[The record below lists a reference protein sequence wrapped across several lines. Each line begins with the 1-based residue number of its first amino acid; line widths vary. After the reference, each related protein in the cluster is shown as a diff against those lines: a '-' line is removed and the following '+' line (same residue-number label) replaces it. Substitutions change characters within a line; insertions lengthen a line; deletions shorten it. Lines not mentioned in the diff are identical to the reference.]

1 MTENIFSVKN
11 LKKSYPLS
19 KHVLLNAVNDVSLEI
34 KKGETLGLVGESG
47 CGKSTLGKL
56 LLGLEKCDSGE
67 IFFCGEDISRFNFRQ
82 MQPLRKHMQMIFQ
95 NSSDSF
101 NPYYTI
107 RQIIEEPLNNYGK
120 TNAAQNESI
129 IRDMIKKVGLDESF
143 LTRFASELSGG
154 QRQRVG
160 IARALILTP
169 EFVVCDEAVSSLDY
183 AIRNKIIDLLN
194 ELKKRNNL
202 TYLFI
207 SHDISAINQI
217 CTRVMVM
224 YRGEIMEILP
234 SLQNR
239 EKKRH
244 PYTKALLAAT
254 LGIDPRDRKANNILF
269 RKEEKEDG
277 NGCPFYH
284 RCLYSKDKCAHVRPI
299 LKPADK
305 DGHLCA
311 CHLVADN

>member
-1 MTENIFSVKN
+1 MENIFTVKN

-19 KHVLLNAVNDVSLEI
+19 KHTLLNALNDVSFEI
-34 KKGETLGLVGESG
+34 IKGETLGLVGESG

-67 IFFCGEDISRFNFRQ
+67 IIFHGEDISSFNFKQ
-82 MQPLRKHMQMIFQ
+82 MRPLRKHMQMIFQ

-107 RQIIEEPLNNYGK
+107 RQIIEEPLNNYVRK
-120 TNAAQNESI
+120 DAAQNDAL
-129 IRDMIKKVGLDESF
+129 IRDMIKKVGLDESY

-169 EFVVCDEAVSSLDY
+169 GFVVCDEAVSSLDY

-194 ELKKRNNL
+194 DLKKSNNL

-234 SLQNR
+234 GLQDK
-239 EKKRH
+239 EKIRH

-269 RKEEKEDG
+269 RKEEKEEG

-284 RCLYSKDKCAHVRPI
+284 RCLYSKDDCAHVRPI
-299 LKPADK
+299 LKPTD
-305 DGHLCA
+305 DNGHMCA
-311 CHLVADN
+311 CHLAAD